1 MRITRFVP
9 NALTSKVGRVSLVAG
24 KQSPQ
29 VLFGV
34 GVIGV
39 VATTVLASR
48 ATLKLDSVLNGIEDT
63 KQKIRESE
71 GIVLKDGKTYDAEAQ
86 RHDLIVTNTRG
97 VVQVAKL
104 YAPTV
109 IVGVLSI
116 GCLTGAHVVLS
127 RRNVALTAAYA
138 GLERAYNGYR
148 DRVREQ
154 YGEETELAL
163 HHGTTT
169 VRETVQDTNG
179 PKVVEKKVVD
189 GTRSMYARFFD
200 ELNKNWNRQPEY
212 NLIFLRCQQQYAND
226 MLKSRGHVFL
236 NEVYDML
243 GMDRTKAG
251 AVVGWI
257 MDGNGDSY
265 IDFGLYEDRA
275 GMRDFVNGR
284 EASVLLDFNVDG
296 VVYDKI

>member
-1 MRITRFVP
+1 MRIARFVP
-9 NALTSKVGRVSLVAG
+9 NALTSRVGRAG
-24 KQSPQ
+24 LIASKQSPQ

-34 GVIGV
+34 GVVGV

-71 GIVLKDGKTYDAEAQ
+71 GITLGDGTVYDAAAQ
-86 RHDLIVTNTRG
+86 KHDLIVTNTRG
-97 VVQVAKL
+97 VVKVAKL

-109 IVGVLSI
+109 IVGVISI
-116 GCLTGAHVVLS
+116 GCLTGAHVVLN

-148 DRVREQ
+148 DRVREEF
-154 YGEETELAL
+154 GEERELAL

-169 VRETVQDTNG
+169 ERTTVQGTNG
-179 PKVVEKKVVD
+179 PKTVEKKVVD

-212 NLIFLRCQQQYAND
+212 NLVFLRCQQQYATD
-226 MLKSRGHVFL
+226 MLRSRGHVFL

-243 GMDRTKAG
+243 GMDRSKAG
-251 AVVGWI
+251 AVVGWVI
-257 MDGNGDSY
+257 GEGDDY
-265 IDFGLYEDRA
+265 VDFGLYEDRP

-284 EASVLLDFNVDG
+284 EASVLLDFNVAG
-296 VVYDKI
+296 VIYDKI

>member
-9 NALTSKVGRVSLVAG
+9 NALTSKVGRAG
-24 KQSPQ
+24 LIASKQSPQ

-34 GVIGV
+34 GVVGV
-39 VATTVLASR
+39 VATAVLASK
-48 ATLKLDSVLNGIEDT
+48 ATLKLDSVLSGIEDT

-71 GIVLKDGKTYDAEAQ
+71 GITLGDGTVYDAAAQ
-86 RHDLIVTNTRG
+86 KHDLIVTNTRG
-97 VVQVAKL
+97 VVKVAKL

-109 IVGVLSI
+109 IVGVISI
-116 GCLTGAHVVLS
+116 SCLTGAHLVLS

-148 DRVREQ
+148 DRVREEF
-154 YGEETELAL
+154 GEERELAL

-169 VRETVQDTNG
+169 EKRTVQDTNG
-179 PKVVEKKVVD
+179 PKNVEKKIVD

-212 NLIFLRCQQQYAND
+212 NLVFLRCQQQYAND
-226 MLKSRGHVFL
+226 MLKARGHVFL

-243 GMDRTKAG
+243 GMDRSKAG
-251 AVVGWI
+251 AVVGWV
-257 MDGNGDSY
+257 MDGKGDSY
-265 IDFGLYEDRA
+265 VDFGLYEDRP

-296 VVYDKI
+296 IIYDKI

>member
-1 MRITRFVP
+1 MRFVP
-9 NALTSKVGRVSLVAG
+9 NALTRQVGRAG
-24 KQSPQ
+24 LLARKQSPQ
-29 VLFGV
+29 VMFGA
-34 GVIGV
+34 GVVGV
-39 VATTVLASR
+39 VATAVLASK

-63 KQKIRESE
+63 KQRIRESE
-71 GIVLKDGKTYDAEAQ
+71 GIELKDGTKYDAASQ
-86 RHDLIVTNTRG
+86 KHDMIVVNTQGAIKLI
-97 VVQVAKL
+97 KL
-104 YAPTV
+104 YAPTL
-109 IVGVLSI
+109 IVGTLSVA
-116 GCLTGAHVVLS
+116 CLTGAHVTLT

-148 DRVREQ
+148 DRVREE
-154 YGEETELAL
+154 YGEEAELAL

-169 VRETVQDTNG
+169 EKRTVQDTNG

-212 NLIFLRCQQQYAND
+212 NLVFLRCQQQYAND
-226 MLKSRGHVFL
+226 MLKARGHLFL

-243 GMDRTKAG
+243 GMDRSKAG

-257 MDGNGDSY
+257 MDGKGDSY
-265 IDFGLYEDRA
+265 VDFGLYEDRP